1 MSDTETKVNGSDLP
15 ASRQAAVE
23 QGLALYHETAADRD
37 ALREQVRQMQS
48 QIAAYKVALEAQSTQ
63 VADMESRVNTMMA
76 VRDEAVARCVE
87 VQTVL
92 EAIMGLGRTFQIKNA
107 PVIKLHGNDE
117 DEVAT
122 IGGA

>member
-1 MSDTETKVNGSDLP
+1 MTNTDTNGSDLP

-23 QGLALYHETAADRD
+23 QGLAMYHETANERD

-48 QIAAYKVALEAQSTQ
+48 QLAAHKVALEAKDAQM
-63 VADMESRVNTMMA
+63 ADLESRVNTMMI
-76 VRDEAVARCVE
+76 VRDEAVGRRAE
-87 VQTVL
+87 LETVL
-92 EAIMGLGRTFQIKNA
+92 SSMMALGRTFQI
-107 PVIKLHGNDE
+107 GNVPLVKPRNDA

>member
-1 MSDTETKVNGSDLP
+1 MSDTEKANGNDLP

-48 QIAAYKVALEAQSTQ
+48 QIAAYKVALEAKDAQT
-63 VADMESRVNTMMA
+63 ADMESRVNTMMI
-76 VRDEAVARCVE
+76 VRDEAVSRRVE
-87 VQTVL
+87 VETIL
-92 EAIMGLGRTFQIKNA
+92 ETIMAVGRAFQIQNA
-107 PVIKLHGNDE
+107 PLVKPRNDE